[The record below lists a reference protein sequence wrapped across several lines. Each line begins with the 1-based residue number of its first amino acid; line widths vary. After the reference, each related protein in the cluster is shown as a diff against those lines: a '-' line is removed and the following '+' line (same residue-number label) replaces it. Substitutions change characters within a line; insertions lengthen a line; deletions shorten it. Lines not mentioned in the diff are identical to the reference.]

1 MHLKILNVEPSG
13 YSVSAVQI
21 WKSNGFSYLEKDWH
35 RISSEEI
42 FDDIDILIVR
52 LQKRI
57 DMTILRRFP
66 SLKMI
71 ISATTGSDHLDME
84 SLQSAGIELVSL
96 RDHTN
101 FLKTI
106 PSTAEFTWA
115 LICALIRNLPAAYED
130 VALGNW
136 NRDKFRGFQLYNKK
150 IGIIGLG
157 RVGQKVAK
165 YGNAF
170 DMHVGYYDPFVD
182 STLHLRYNS
191 LDELL
196 ESCDIITVHVHL
208 NEDSYHLLNHD
219 NLSKV
224 KKGSLLINTS
234 RGNVWDE
241 EALVDVFNTGKIK
254 GIASDVLS
262 DELGV
267 IHKSA
272 LWRLQQK
279 GANVIITPHIG
290 GATYDAMWSCEE
302 YLASYVVSLSN
313 PDKVDIYRES

>member
-1 MHLKILNVEPSG
+1 MKILNVEPSG
-13 YSVSAVQI
+13 YSVCAIQI
-21 WKSNGFSYLEKDWH
+21 WKSNGFSYLEKDLH
-35 RISSEEI
+35 QINSEEI

-52 LQKRI
+52 LQKKI
-57 DMTILRRFP
+57 DKTFLKRFP
-66 SLKMI
+66 RLKMI
-71 ISATTGSDHLDME
+71 ISATTGTDHLDLE

-96 RDHTN
+96 REHAN

-106 PSTAEFTWA
+106 PSTAELTWG
-115 LICALIRNLPAAYED
+115 LICALIRNLPSAYED

-157 RVGQKVAK
+157 RIGQMVAK
-165 YGNAF
+165 FGNVF

-182 STLHLRYNS
+182 STLHFRYNS
-191 LDELL
+191 LDDLL

-208 NEDSYHLLNHD
+208 NKDSYHLLNQD

-224 KKGSLLINTS
+224 KKGSFLINTS

-241 EALVDVFNTGKIK
+241 EALVSVFNSGNIN
-254 GIASDVLS
+254 GIAADVLS
-262 DELGV
+262 DELGD
-267 IHKSA
+267 IRKSA

-302 YLASYVVSLSN
+302 FLASYVVSRSIPYN
-313 PDKVDIYRES
+313 VDIYSES

>member
-1 MHLKILNVEPSG
+1 MKILNVEPSG
-13 YSVSAVQI
+13 YSEYAIQI

-35 RISSEEI
+35 QINTEEI
-42 FDDIDILIVR
+42 FDNIDILIVR
-52 LQKRI
+52 LQKKIDRI
-57 DMTILRRFP
+57 ILRRFP
-66 SLKMI
+66 RLKMI
-71 ISATTGSDHLDME
+71 ISATTGTDHLDLE

-96 RDHTN
+96 REHAN
-101 FLKTI
+101 FLKSI
-106 PSTAEFTWA
+106 PSTAEFTWG
-115 LICALIRNLPAAYED
+115 LICALIRNLPSAHED

-157 RVGQKVAK
+157 RIGQMVAK
-165 YGNAF
+165 FGKVF

-182 STLHLRYNS
+182 CTLHLRYNS

-208 NEDSYHLLNHD
+208 NRDSYHLLNQN

-224 KKGSLLINTS
+224 KKGSFLINTS

-241 EALVDVFNTGKIK
+241 EALVNVFNSGKIN
-254 GIASDVLS
+254 GIAADVLS
-262 DELGV
+262 DELGD

-302 YLASYVVSLSN
+302 YLASYVVSRSN
-313 PDKVDIYRES
+313 SDIVDT

>member
-1 MHLKILNVEPSG
+1 MKILNIEPLG
-13 YSVSAVQI
+13 YSVSAIQI
-21 WKSNGFSYLEKDWH
+21 WKSNGFSYIENEWHQINVEK
-35 RISSEEI
+35 I

-52 LQKRI
+52 LQKKIDRI
-57 DMTILRRFP
+57 ILRRFP
-66 SLKMI
+66 NLKMI
-71 ISATTGSDHLDME
+71 ISASTGTDHLDLE
-84 SLQSAGIELVSL
+84 TLQSSGIELVSL
-96 RDHTN
+96 REHAH

-115 LICALIRNLPAAYED
+115 LICALIRNLPSAYED
-130 VALGNW
+130 VVLGNW

-157 RVGQKVAK
+157 RIGQMVAK
-165 YGNAF
+165 FANAF
-170 DMHVGYYDPFVD
+170 DMEVGYYDPFVD
-182 STLHLRYNS
+182 SPLHLRYNS
-191 LDELL
+191 LVELL
-196 ESCDIITVHVHL
+196 ESSDIITVHVHL
-208 NEDSYHLLNHD
+208 NKDSYHLLNQD

-224 KKGSLLINTS
+224 KNGSFLINTS

-241 EALVDVFNTGKIK
+241 DALVNIFNSGKIN
-254 GIASDVLS
+254 GIAADVLS
-262 DELGV
+262 DELGD

-302 YLASYVVSLSN
+302 YLASYVVTRLNS
-313 PDKVDIYRES
+313 DIVDIHGE